1 MGFRIYDCCVTY
13 NNWRNATH
21 IHVHVFHIYRGI
33 SISSLCIVYLLLF
46 FFVVHSHSLTKVV
59 PGVHWQV
66 VVSTLCLPLCWL
78 SCSFWGGSSAGGWR
92 TSLYSTSS
100 TLESHWTWVVLVSP
114 VWLTYCSCLRSHKLY
129 RSVQVYIAVSWCALF
144 RVMTLTATL
153 LLAPTIYLL
162 WDPSALCGFC
172 HSI

>member
-1 MGFRIYDCCVTY
+1 MQLTY
-13 NNWRNATH
+13 MYMYF
-21 IHVHVFHIYRGI
+21 IFIGVYRSPAFVSYI
-33 SISSLCIVYLLLF
+33 SCFS

-129 RSVQVYIAVSWCALF
+129 RSIQVYIAVSWCALF